1 MVCSFEGTC
10 GSRASAIREK
20 KRVNLV
26 KKAVV
31 LFVTSVGKKRN
42 LSRPRA
48 LDPLI
53 MKFRTLMLYHSAF
66 GNSDELDHCW
76 IDM

>member
-1 MVCSFEGTC
+1 MVCPFEGTC

-31 LFVTSVGKKRN
+31 LFVTSVGKKEI
-42 LSRPRA
+42 LA
-48 LDPLI
+48 LDPQI
-53 MKFRTLMLYHSAF
+53 MKFHTLMLYH
-66 GNSDELDHCW
+66 
-76 IDM
+76 